1 MPIDLGQDSSQSRD
15 HLDSFMRLLDDQVS
29 FKELLDDQVSF
40 KELLDDQVTTLRKG
54 YESL

>member
-1 MPIDLGQDSSQSRD
+1 MPVDMGQDSSQSPD

-29 FKELLDDQVSF
+29 FKELLDDQVTF
-40 KELLDDQVTTLRKG
+40 LHKG